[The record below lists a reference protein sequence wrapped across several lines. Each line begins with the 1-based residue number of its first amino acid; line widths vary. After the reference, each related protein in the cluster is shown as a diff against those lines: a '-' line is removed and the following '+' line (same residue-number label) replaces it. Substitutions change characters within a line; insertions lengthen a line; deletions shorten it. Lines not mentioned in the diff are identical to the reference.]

1 MTVVLIVL
9 GLVLVGGLI
18 LVLVG
23 WSRRRQPDTIEER
36 LAEIGTLERPPT
48 LEELELSQPF
58 SERVLLPLITN
69 LAALVMRLSPQ
80 KSREALQH
88 KLDLAGN
95 PYDVT
100 RYIGIRTLAA
110 LLFGALGLTLF
121 FVAKS
126 LPFIQRLLLPVAGA
140 GLGYY
145 LPVLS
150 LGSKIRKRQYNVTR
164 SLPDALDLLTICVE
178 AGLGFDAAM
187 AKVADKWDNE
197 LSIAFGRVLQE
208 VNLGKLRRDALRD
221 MAERMEVRD
230 VSTFVAAIIQ
240 AGQLGVSIAK
250 VLRIQADQMRVRRRQ
265 RAEEMARAAT
275 LKILPPVAFLIFPSL
290 LIVLLGPAAIQLL
303 QVFGSGGVGF

>member
-9 GLVLVGGLI
+9 GLVLVGGLALVI
-18 LVLVG
+18 LG
-23 WSRRRQPDTIEER
+23 WSRGRRPDTLEER
-36 LAEIGTLERPPT
+36 LADLGTLERPPT
-48 LEELELSQPF
+48 LEEIELSQPF
-58 SERVLLPLITN
+58 TERVLLPLITN
-69 LAALVMRLSPQ
+69 LAEFVMRLSPQ

-95 PYDVT
+95 PYDIT
-100 RYIGIRTLAA
+100 RYIGVRALAA
-110 LLFGALGLTLF
+110 LLFGGLGLTLF
-121 FVAKS
+121 FVATS
-126 LPFIQRLLLPVAGA
+126 LPFIQRLLLPVVGA

-221 MAERMEVRD
+221 MADRMEVRD

-265 RAEEMARAAT
+265 RAEELARAAT
-275 LKILPPVAFLIFPSL
+275 LKILPPVAFLIFPSI

-303 QVFGSGGVGF
+303 QVFGSGGIGF

>member
-1 MTVVLIVL
+1 MAVVLIVL
-9 GLVLVGGLI
+9 GLVLVGGLALVI
-18 LVLVG
+18 LG
-23 WSRRRQPDTIEER
+23 WSRGRRPDTIEER
-36 LAEIGTLERPPT
+36 LADLGTLERPPT
-48 LEELELSQPF
+48 LEEIELSQPF
-58 SERVLLPLITN
+58 TARVLLPLITN
-69 LAALVMRLSPQ
+69 LAEFVMRLSPQ

-100 RYIGIRTLAA
+100 RYIGIRALAA
-110 LLFGALGLTLF
+110 LLFGGLGLTLF
-121 FVAKS
+121 FVATS
-126 LPFIQRLLLPVAGA
+126 LPFIQRLLLPVVGA

-150 LGSKIRKRQYNVTR
+150 LGSKIRKRQYNVIR

-221 MAERMEVRD
+221 MADRMEVRD

-265 RAEEMARAAT
+265 RAEELARAAT
-275 LKILPPVAFLIFPSL
+275 LKILPPVVFLIFPSI

-303 QVFGSGGVGF
+303 QVFGSGGMGF

>member
-9 GLVLVGGLI
+9 GLVLVGGLALVI
-18 LVLVG
+18 LG
-23 WSRRRQPDTIEER
+23 WSRGRRPDTLEER
-36 LAEIGTLERPPT
+36 LADLGTLERPPT
-48 LEELELSQPF
+48 LEQIELSQPF
-58 SERVLLPLITN
+58 TERVLLPLTTN
-69 LAALVMRLSPQ
+69 LAEFVMRLSPQ

-95 PYDVT
+95 PYDIT
-100 RYIGIRTLAA
+100 RYIGVRALAA
-110 LLFGALGLTLF
+110 LLFGGLGLTLF
-121 FVAKS
+121 FVATS
-126 LPFIQRLLLPVAGA
+126 LPFIQRLLLPVVGA

-221 MAERMEVRD
+221 MADRMEVRD

-265 RAEEMARAAT
+265 RAEELARAAT
-275 LKILPPVAFLIFPSL
+275 LKILPPVAFLIFPSI

-303 QVFGSGGVGF
+303 QVFGSGGIGF